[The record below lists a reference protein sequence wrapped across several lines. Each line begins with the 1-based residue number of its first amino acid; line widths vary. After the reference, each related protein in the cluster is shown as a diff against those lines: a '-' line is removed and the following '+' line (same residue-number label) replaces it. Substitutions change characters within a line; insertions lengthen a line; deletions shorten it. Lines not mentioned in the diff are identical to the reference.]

1 MPLRFNLGI
10 NFDPMDAIFP
20 ALRMDHLL
28 VSQRINWIEA

>member
-1 MPLRFNLGI
+1 MPLRFNRGI
-10 NFDPMDAIFP
+10 SFDPMDAIFP